1 MMNWILVV
9 MAGIA
14 ATAIAMLVGGL
25 VTPAEYTVHRTISL
39 AASPA
44 RVLEALREVESWPV
58 WTERALNVG
67 IREDASS
74 GNDLD
79 HSAVSGTLRLEVIGD
94 ENRREGAFDFVVRP
108 DGAGSAVECT
118 ETGRIRDPLRRFLR
132 THVIGLAGNA
142 NAALRCLAEQLD
154 EFDRAPGARG

>member
-9 MAGIA
+9 MAGLA
-14 ATAIAMLVGGL
+14 ATAIAILVGGL
-25 VTPAEYTVHRTISL
+25 VTPAEYTVHRTITL

-67 IREDASS
+67 IREDAAG
-74 GNDLD
+74 GNELD
-79 HSAVSGTLRLEVIGD
+79 RSAVSGRLRLEVTGD
-94 ENRREGAFDFVVRP
+94 ENRCDGAFDFVVRL
-108 DGAGSAVECT
+108 DGTGSMVECT
-118 ETGRIRDPLRRFLR
+118 EAGRIRDPLRRFLR

-154 EFDRAPGARG
+154 EFDRTPGARG